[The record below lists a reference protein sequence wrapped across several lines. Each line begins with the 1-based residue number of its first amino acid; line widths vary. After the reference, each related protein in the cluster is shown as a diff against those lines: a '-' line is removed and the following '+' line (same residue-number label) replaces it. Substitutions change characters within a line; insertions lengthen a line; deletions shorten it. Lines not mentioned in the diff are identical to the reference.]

1 MRPELSEKLFV
12 ENLFINSSKKLGL
25 GEVNILEV
33 DKMTGDASTRR
44 YYRVVVDGGISFVVC
59 LDNPVSG
66 VESNFI
72 ILQGVYQS
80 HGIRVPEIIDKN
92 LDMGYILEE
101 DLGNETFIINLS
113 KTSRK
118 EEKELYQK
126 AILEL
131 IKIHSI
137 DVSKYSDLTFTK
149 LSFNSKKLFDEM
161 EFTIEHFLRGYLAVD
176 LTSLQQ
182 RELNRTLQELCN
194 DLDVKNKVLTHRDF
208 HSRNIMIKNKEL
220 VLIDFQDSRM
230 GIPQYDLVSLLED
243 CYFSLDY
250 GNVVYMKELYWDN
263 FLSKKGY
270 QTKEEYLKLYDLMTV
285 QRVLKAIG
293 SFSYIYK
300 LRGDKR
306 YIKYIGFGFEKLRKV
321 LNRLE
326 RYESLK
332 QILSEVY
339 YGN

>member
-12 ENLFINSSKKLGL
+12 ENLFIGSSKKLGL

-44 YYRVVVDGGISFVVC
+44 YYRVVVDGGVSFVVC

-72 ILQGVYQS
+72 ILQGVYHS

-113 KTSRK
+113 KTSRI
-118 EEKELYQK
+118 EEKELYEK

-137 DVSKYSDLTFTK
+137 DVSKYNDLTFTK

-161 EFTIEHFLRGYLAVD
+161 EFTIEHFLKGYLAVE
-176 LTSLQQ
+176 LTSVQQ
-182 RELNRTLQELCN
+182 REVNRTLQELCN
-194 DLDVKNKVLTHRDF
+194 DLDVENKVLTHRDF
-208 HSRNIMIKNKEL
+208 HSRNIMI
-220 VLIDFQDSRM
+220 I
-230 GIPQYDLVSLLED
+230 
-243 CYFSLDY
+243 
-250 GNVVYMKELYWDN
+250 
-263 FLSKKGY
+263 
-270 QTKEEYLKLYDLMTV
+270 
-285 QRVLKAIG
+285 
-293 SFSYIYK
+293 
-300 LRGDKR
+300 
-306 YIKYIGFGFEKLRKV
+306 
-321 LNRLE
+321 
-326 RYESLK
+326 
-332 QILSEVY
+332 
-339 YGN
+339 